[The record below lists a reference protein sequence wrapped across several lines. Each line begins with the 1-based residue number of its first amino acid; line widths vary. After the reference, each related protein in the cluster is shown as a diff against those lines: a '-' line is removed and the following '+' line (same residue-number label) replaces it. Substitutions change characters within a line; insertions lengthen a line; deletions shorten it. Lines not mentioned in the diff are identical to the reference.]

1 MSNISLTISKRYRY
15 FFYCVL
21 GLSLVTGV
29 AFWVFR
35 RFFMVEGDFG
45 PESHFLQYP
54 MLQIHGFSAFVMM
67 MSLGAIFA
75 SHIPKTW
82 SSKRARKSGLFILIA
97 TSLSIVSAYILYY
110 LVSEDW
116 HEWLGNGH
124 AIVGILLP
132 AILLLHIKKARIS
145 RYKRKTKDVQKRVRR
160 QSHVKSQSDA

>member
-75 SHIPKTW
+75 SYIPKTW

-145 RYKRKTKDVQKRVRR
+145 RYKRKTKDIQKRVRR

>member
-29 AFWVFR
+29 SFWVFR